1 MKQIVLDTNVLI
13 SGLLSPSNPPGQIVD
28 AIRSN
33 QLQLVIDDRIFL
45 EYNLVIRRPKFA
57 KWIQPEE
64 CGWIL
69 DFVYQESIRIAAR
82 SRINNLPDPKDACF
96 LEVALEAK
104 VPLVSGN
111 LKHFPIKQCKGVKVL
126 SPSDYFKR
134 FKLEASE
141 S

>member
-13 SGLLSPSNPPGQIVD
+13 SGLLSPSNPPGRIVD

-45 EYNLVIRRPKFA
+45 EYSLVIRRPKFA

-64 CGWIL
+64 CDWIL

-82 SRINNLPDPKDACF
+82 SRISNLPDPKDACF

-111 LKHFPIKQCKGVKVL
+111 LKHFPSKQCKGVKVL
-126 SPSDYFKR
+126 SPSDYFAR
-134 FKLEASE
+134 SNRR
-141 S
+141 